1 MMLAP
6 DAFLTDAYGWVTN
19 QSGHALIGLVLTAL
33 VAWLLRLYTQED
45 MRGPALV
52 LVVLGYFFGWEAT
65 WQTIW
70 VAGPLDAVADTF
82 FVAAGGYV
90 GIALWERR
98 GPLLAAAMAIT
109 GLGLALGAWRRR
121 K

>member
-1 MMLAP
+1 MLSP
-6 DAFLTDAYGWVTN
+6 DAFNGLPYEWVTN
-19 QSGHALIGLVLTAL
+19 QTGHMALGLGLTAL
-33 VAWLLRLYTQED
+33 VAWYMRLYTGED
-45 MRGPALV
+45 MRGPAL
-52 LVVLGYFFGWEAT
+52 LSVVLGYFFGWEAT
-65 WQTIW
+65 WQTLW

-98 GPLLAAAMAIT
+98 GPLLAAGMAVT